1 MNNKNTSIPPYF
13 SLREMELV
21 RSLSEG
27 LSSKQAADRLG
38 ITKNTVDTHR
48 RNLLRK
54 TGCNNSLQ
62 LVVRCVRWGIL

>member
-48 RNLLRK
+48 REPAA
-54 TGCNNSLQ
+54 Q
-62 LVVRCVRWGIL
+62 DWV